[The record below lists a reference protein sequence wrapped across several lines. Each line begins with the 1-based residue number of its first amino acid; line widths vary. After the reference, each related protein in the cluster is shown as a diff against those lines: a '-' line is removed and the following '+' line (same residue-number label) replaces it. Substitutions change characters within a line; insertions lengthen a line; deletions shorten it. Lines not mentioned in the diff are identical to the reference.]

1 MVDNEKA
8 PVFSICKNG
17 YVKRG
22 AQKMPPAGTPC
33 FPSPQPPSLM
43 L

>member
-22 AQKMPPAGTPC
+22 GAEDATSG
-33 FPSPQPPSLM
+33 
-43 L
+43 